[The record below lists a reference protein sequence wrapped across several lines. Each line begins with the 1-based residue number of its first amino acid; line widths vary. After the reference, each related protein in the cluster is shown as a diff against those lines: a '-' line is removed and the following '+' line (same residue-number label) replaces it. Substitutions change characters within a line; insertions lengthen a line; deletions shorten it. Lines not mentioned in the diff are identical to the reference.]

1 MINFKDPD
9 GQRDKWILMSDRLP
23 LFNGQYLIT
32 YKRNYMKENLVCLS
46 RFEDGS
52 FDMKDAI
59 ILAWRHIPYPYIE

>member
-32 YKRNYMKENLVCLS
+32 YKRNYLKENLVCLS
-46 RFEDGS
+46 RFEDDS